1 MLQILL
7 IVQVIIALC
16 MIALV
21 LVQHGKG
28 ADMGASFG
36 AGASNTVFGS
46 SCSTPFLVKITIM
59 FAAFYFANSLG
70 IGYLTTQNKKISTTL
85 DSTLLTKRPVTPV
98 QGPDA
103 DALSAAIDTAT
114 RVTANPISTN
124 IATSA
129 HKQVDKEKAES

>member
-7 IVQVIIALC
+7 IVQVVIALC
-16 MIALV
+16 MIGLV

-46 SCSTPFLVKITIM
+46 SGTTPFLVKITIL

-70 IGYLTTQNKKISTTL
+70 IGYLTTQNKKASNTL
-85 DSTLLTKRPVTPV
+85 DSALLTNRPVAPV

-103 DALSAAIDTAT
+103 EALSAAIAKAAQGATTA
-114 RVTANPISTN
+114 IST
-124 IATSA
+124 
-129 HKQVDKEKAES
+129 DKKIDDKRS